1 MKKHVALLCMVLIL
15 TTAMTLFAGGQ
26 SDAKSTTSDVSEVIV
41 AIGADPADLAPFVG
55 MSYGRIQM
63 LHTMYEYLFDLEEP
77 GKPLVTY
84 IAKSYEKT
92 AERTYDV
99 TLFDYVTDSAGNH
112 ITAEDAAWSY
122 QTAMDMGYL
131 RPLGDIDSVS
141 IVDEYTVRFVL
152 KKNPA
157 MGDVEKILTEAPIVS
172 KKAYEASAD
181 QFSTHPVTT
190 APYELV
196 KYVPGSS
203 LVFEKRDDYWQKD
216 RSLGPKY
223 NQANIEKIVM
233 QVITEPAQHAIALE
247 TGSAHISGNINSADI
262 ENFRD
267 VKGFRLFTFLDNLSQ
282 ALIFN
287 GSAGSPFANKDLRQA
302 VGYAL
307 DTQAMCAAV
316 APGASSPLY
325 TIGNSNFGGYL
336 EKWESEEYYGYNL
349 EKAKSLFAKSGS
361 KTGMKVR
368 MLVQNDARY
377 TLMSQ
382 IIKNQLK
389 TLGIEVEIKTV
400 EATVFNELK
409 PNSAEWELMIDA
421 AAGGDYIFSPAQLM
435 YDKNRNNGATWGFF
449 KDDTLQSL
457 LDAAASEF
465 TPEAIDAFHQYQKEQ
480 LYAYG
485 LLSFHG
491 IVVGVDGVK
500 DVFLDN
506 RGQIVPGA
514 CSFAEG
520 F

>member
-1 MKKHVALLCMVLIL
+1 
-15 TTAMTLFAGGQ
+15 
-26 SDAKSTTSDVSEVIV
+26 
-41 AIGADPADLAPFVG
+41 
-55 MSYGRIQM
+55 
-63 LHTMYEYLFDLEEP
+63 
-77 GKPLVTY
+77 
-84 IAKSYEKT
+84 
-92 AERTYDV
+92 
-99 TLFDYVTDSAGNH
+99 
-112 ITAEDAAWSY
+112 
-122 QTAMDMGYL
+122 MDMGYL

-262 ENFRD
+262 ENFRGGM
-267 VKGFRLFTFLDNLSQ
+267 KGFRLFTFLDNLSQ

-287 GSAGSPFANKDLRQA
+287 GSAGSPFADKDLRQA
-302 VGYAL
+302 VGFAL

-316 APGASSPLY
+316 APGGASSPLY

-336 EKWESEEYYGYNL
+336 EKWESEKYYGYNL

-377 TLMSQ
+377 TS
-382 IIKNQLK
+382 
-389 TLGIEVEIKTV
+389 
-400 EATVFNELK
+400 
-409 PNSAEWELMIDA
+409 
-421 AAGGDYIFSPAQLM
+421 
-435 YDKNRNNGATWGFF
+435 
-449 KDDTLQSL
+449 
-457 LDAAASEF
+457 
-465 TPEAIDAFHQYQKEQ
+465 
-480 LYAYG
+480 
-485 LLSFHG
+485 
-491 IVVGVDGVK
+491 
-500 DVFLDN
+500 
-506 RGQIVPGA
+506 
-514 CSFAEG
+514 
-520 F
+520 